1 MTMFNFNDS
10 NRQVVKTISYAGYEK
25 NVLDMEDALMKKYCC
40 NRSGLHK
47 NLVRDRFRQ
56 EMVSI

>member
-1 MTMFNFNDS
+1 MFNFNDS

-56 EMVSI
+56 EMVAI

>member
-10 NRQVVKTISYAGYEK
+10 NRKVVKTISYAGYEK

-56 EMVSI
+56 EMVAI

>member
-1 MTMFNFNDS
+1 MAMFTSTGS
-10 NRQVVKTISYAGYEK
+10 NRQVVKTISYAGYEM
-25 NVLDMEDALMKKYCC
+25 NVLDMEDALMKKYSC

-56 EMVSI
+56 EMVST

>member
-56 EMVSI
+56 EMVAI

>member
-1 MTMFNFNDS
+1 MAMFTSNGS

-25 NVLDMEDALMKKYCC
+25 NILEMEDILMKKYCC

-56 EMVSI
+56 EMVAI